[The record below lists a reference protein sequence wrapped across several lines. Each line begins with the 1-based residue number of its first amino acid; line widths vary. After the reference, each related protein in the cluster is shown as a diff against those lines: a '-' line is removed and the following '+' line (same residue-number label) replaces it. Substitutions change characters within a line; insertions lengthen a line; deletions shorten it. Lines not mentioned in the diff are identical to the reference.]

1 LARPAADE
9 EAKVSEQ
16 TSDAVPTPG
25 EPAPPAPSPGP
36 EAQLLER
43 IAAQLQAC
51 DLTPPTLEPALAGL
65 AQNPALRAGLGN
77 LAESLRQAVDLVAR
91 IAAQTPEVT
100 AGAAQV
106 ADSSDAQR
114 AALEEAEQAAESLRA
129 ALRRS
134 AERLGAVGRM
144 ADEAGELAAR
154 GTSGAAE
161 FQRSMQAVEGST
173 RRADEIVEL
182 IDAVAL
188 QTRILSI
195 NAGIEAARAGEAGRG
210 FAVVATEIRDLSD
223 RTARAAREVRVTLA
237 EIHQRLGEGVAQAGA
252 TGDTL
257 GQVAALMQRAGDAM
271 RDGAQQ
277 IAAHD
282 AEVAGLEQAMQRVS
296 SQAARNYDASE
307 SMREVSTHIA
317 EEIDLLRDGVGL
329 FRLPADP
336 LQEPRHRR
344 VLELARQGAS
354 EVGRALQA
362 LLQRRRIDPAALFSR
377 EYSPIPRTEPLKH
390 NTPFD
395 RLCDEVLPALQEP
408 LLAAEPW
415 IVYAISANLDG
426 YVPTHNDR
434 FCKPLTGDPKVDL
447 VNNRTKR
454 IFSDRVGRTVG
465 AHTDPYRLQVYRR
478 DTGQVM
484 FDLSVPIQV
493 AGEHWGGFRIG
504 YSLVS

>member
-1 LARPAADE
+1 M
-9 EAKVSEQ
+9 SEQ
-16 TSDAVPTPG
+16 AKH
-25 EPAPPAPSPGP
+25 APPPEAEADAPSSPVAVP
-36 EAQLLER
+36 EAQLLEQV
-43 IAAQLQAC
+43 AAQLLAC
-51 DLTPPTLEPALAGL
+51 DLSPPKLPPGQAGL
-65 AQNPALRAGLGN
+65 PQQASLRAGLGN

-91 IAAQTPEVT
+91 IAAQTPEVS
-100 AGAAQV
+100 AGATQV
-106 ADSSDAQR
+106 ADSSNAQR
-114 AALEEAEQAAESLRA
+114 IALEEAEQAAESLRA

-134 AERLGAVGRM
+134 AERLGAVGSM
-144 ADEAGELAAR
+144 ADEAGALAER
-154 GTSGAAE
+154 GNAGAAE

-223 RTARAAREVRVTLA
+223 RTARAAREVRATLA
-237 EIHQRLGEGVAQAGA
+237 EIHQKLGEGVAQAGA
-252 TGDTL
+252 TGTTL
-257 GQVAALMQRAGDAM
+257 AQVAALMQRAGEAM

-296 SQAARNYDASE
+296 SQAAQNYDASE
-307 SMREVSTHIA
+307 SMREVSAHIA
-317 EEIDLLRDGVGL
+317 EEVDLLRDGVGL

-344 VLELARQGAS
+344 ALELARQGAG
-354 EVGRALQA
+354 EVGRALEA
-362 LLQRRRIDPAALFSR
+362 LIQRRRIDQGALFSR
-377 EYSPIPRTEPLKH
+377 DYTPIPRTDPLNH
-390 NTPFD
+390 NTAFD
-395 RLCDEVLPALQEP
+395 RLCDEVLPAVQEP

-415 IVYAISANLDG
+415 IVYAISANRDG

-434 FCKPLTGDPKVDL
+434 FCKPLTGDPKIDL

-484 FDLSVPIQV
+484 FDLSVPIRV

-504 YSLVS
+504 YSLAG